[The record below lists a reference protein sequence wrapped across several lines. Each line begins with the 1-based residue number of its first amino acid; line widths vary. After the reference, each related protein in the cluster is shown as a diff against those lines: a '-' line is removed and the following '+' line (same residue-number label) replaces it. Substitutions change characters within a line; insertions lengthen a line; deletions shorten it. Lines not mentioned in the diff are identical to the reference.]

1 MSQMH
6 ACFGDVGSF
15 LKDDDMDLPPV
26 TRQKLL
32 AVLNDVPQCRN

>member
-6 ACFGDVGSF
+6 ASFGDVASF

-26 TRQKLL
+26 SYKTKV
-32 AVLNDVPQCRN
+32 ASCA